1 MHLGFRLSSKPLL
14 TSDDYELGAGVRKRH
29 KAPEEDP
36 DALGGTGKARGR
48 SQPWD
53 EHEASSDFM
62 SQVSFPPPSPHLPGT
77 EGLVWG
83 VCVCQSS
90 PSQRRSVGS
99 AAAQRLWVET
109 IVVVL
114 E

>member
-14 TSDDYELGAGVRKRH
+14 TSDDYELGAGVRTRH

-62 SQVSFPPPSPHLPGT
+62 SQVSFPPQAPIFQAQK
-77 EGLVWG
+77 VWCG
-83 VCVCQSS
+83 GCVCARVLP
-90 PSQRRSVGS
+90 PSAGPLALLLPRDCGWRQ
-99 AAAQRLWVET
+99 L
-109 IVVVL
+109 L
-114 E
+114 

>member
-62 SQVSFPPPSPHLPGT
+62 SQVSFPPQAPIFQAQK
-77 EGLVWG
+77 VWCVG
-83 VCVCQSS
+83 GCVCARVLP
-90 PSQRRSVGS
+90 PSAGPLALLLPRDCGWRQ
-99 AAAQRLWVET
+99 L
-109 IVVVL
+109 L
-114 E
+114 

>member
-62 SQVSFPPPSPHLPGT
+62 SQVSFPPQAPIFQAQK
-77 EGLVWG
+77 VWCG
-83 VCVCQSS
+83 GCVCQSS

-109 IVVVL
+109 IVVVP